1 MRSSNSEPIYNSA
14 VSTGATKQL
23 QLLLFVDERLSAPN
37 HAQAI
42 QVYLEE
48 LQQHGSFDLEI
59 LEISENPDLAEHFR
73 LVATPSLVKIYPSP
87 RQVLAGGDV
96 VDQLQ
101 RWWHQ
106 WQQELEEQNTAE
118 GLAERTSQ
126 DDRYSVAQIRNAEE
140 MFRLKRENTE
150 LREQLQFKDQVLGM
164 LAHDLRSPL
173 TAALIAIE
181 TLEITHNQERTEKVN
196 KLQTQLFQHARN
208 QFRMMNRM
216 INDILQAAQGKT
228 SGLQLQLRNL
238 PLQPLCEEVL
248 DELQGSLEEKS
259 LTLVRDIPNDVPP
272 VYADGELIRQVLMNL
287 LNNAI
292 KYTPPHGTITVSI
305 LHRTA
310 QKVQVSVADT
320 GLGIP
325 VEKRD
330 RIFDGHF
337 RLKRD
342 EAQEGFGIGLSLCR
356 KVIQAHYGQI
366 WVDSVP
372 PAGSCFQFT
381 LPVYR

>member
-1 MRSSNSEPIYNSA
+1 MRSSNFEPTHHSA

-23 QLLLFVDERLSAPN
+23 QLLLFVDERISTQN
-37 HAQAI
+37 HAQQI
-42 QVYLEE
+42 QSYLEE
-48 LQQHGSFDLEI
+48 LKQRDAFDLEI

-96 VDQLQ
+96 VAQLQ
-101 RWWHQ
+101 HRWHQ
-106 WQQELEEQNTAE
+106 WQQDLEEQNNAE
-118 GLAERTSQ
+118 GLADRKSE
-126 DDRYSVAQIRNAEE
+126 DDRYSVAQIRAAEE
-140 MFRLKRENTE
+140 LFRLKRENNE

-173 TAALIAIE
+173 TAALIAVE
-181 TLEITHNQERTEKVN
+181 TLEITHNQESTEQVT
-196 KLQTQLFQHARN
+196 KLQKQLYQHART
-208 QFRMMNRM
+208 QFRVMNRM
-216 INDILQAAQGKT
+216 INDILQAAQGKN
-228 SGLQLQLRNL
+228 SGLQIQLHNL

-248 DELQGSLEEKS
+248 DEMQGSLEEKS
-259 LTLVRDIPNDVPP
+259 LTLVRDIPKDVPP

-287 LNNAI
+287 LDNAI
-292 KYTPPHGTITVSI
+292 KYTPPQGTITVSI

-372 PAGSCFQFT
+372 PEGSCFQFT